1 MGPRVPTVGPV
12 GLGSLGSAPMALAG
26 SPALTLVLSCGSGL
40 RLSHPKR
47 AQALGTHV
55 PPNSQTSP
63 FVCSLS
69 RYFLSTCCVLEV
81 SSALQNSRKESRH
94 GPALT
99 YRGPGVGAR
108 WCHSETVRRPVWLA
122 RSDPGEN
129 GQGTARQRWQG
140 QVPGAVRA
148 AVRSPALLG
157 VLPKPLAALSR
168 AVLRLKFLCFIT
180 HSSTFWLCDSCQ
192 DT

>member
-1 MGPRVPTVGPV
+1 M
-12 GLGSLGSAPMALAG
+12 
-26 SPALTLVLSCGSGL
+26 
-40 RLSHPKR
+40 
-47 AQALGTHV
+47 
-55 PPNSQTSP
+55 
-63 FVCSLS
+63 
-69 RYFLSTCCVLEV
+69 
-81 SSALQNSRKESRH
+81 
-94 GPALT
+94 
-99 YRGPGVGAR
+99 
-108 WCHSETVRRPVWLA
+108 WLA
-122 RSDPGEN
+122 RSDPGES

-168 AVLRLKFLCFIT
+168 VVLRLKFLCFIT